1 MTDRYD
7 VISVT
12 RLTLTTLSLM
22 LIVLSVLAPMLVF
35 STPVVLAMS
44 ADRIAESHL
53 DAVDLIDNIVLPV
66 NAIHVAW
73 SPVVSVLTLTAVSE
87 QAWYP
92 RPPIRPPS
100 SIH

>member
-7 VISVT
+7 SSA
-12 RLTLTTLSLM
+12 RLTLTALSLM
-22 LIVLSVLAPMLVF
+22 LIVLSVLAPVLVF

-66 NAIHVAW
+66 NVIHVAW
-73 SPVVSVLTLTAVSE
+73 SPVVSALTLTAVIE
-87 QAWYP
+87 WAWYP
-92 RPPIRPPS
+92 RPPVRPPS
-100 SIH
+100 FSH